1 MPKVSIVLP
10 VYNGEKYLRESLDSI
25 LTQTFSDW
33 ELIIVNDCSTDGT
46 QNIIEEYVSKD
57 SRIRTIKNSINQKLP
72 ESLNIGFRISTGEYL
87 TWTSDDNMYRPEAL
101 EVMTNYLDREKD
113 CYMVCTAMDII
124 DSLGNYVQRSCNY
137 NYEQML
143 CNNCVGAC
151 FMYRRAILQDIG
163 EYDINRFLVEDYD
176 YWLKILFHYGKI
188 DFIDRVL
195 YSYRS
200 HENSL
205 SGKRLHDINIELLKL
220 RKVYINEI
228 FQGLA
233 GRKDLLCQIYYEFA
247 FQNSLDEKIKN
258 KIINIVTEIKIVC
271 ECEMTGKVIVYGAGN
286 YGKKA
291 YMKYQDRIVYYAD
304 RNCNLVGQYI
314 NNVEI
319 ISLKKMLLLQ
329 KVYSIVIAAGPDKI
343 YDFLTV
349 LKLHGIKKCFIFQPE
364 DGI

>member
-1 MPKVSIVLP
+1 M
-10 VYNGEKYLRESLDSI
+10 
-25 LTQTFSDW
+25 
-33 ELIIVNDCSTDGT
+33 
-46 QNIIEEYVSKD
+46 
-57 SRIRTIKNSINQKLP
+57 
-72 ESLNIGFRISTGEYL
+72 
-87 TWTSDDNMYRPEAL
+87 
-101 EVMTNYLDREKD
+101 
-113 CYMVCTAMDII
+113 
-124 DSLGNYVQRSCNY
+124 
-137 NYEQML
+137 
-143 CNNCVGAC
+143 
-151 FMYRRAILQDIG
+151 
-163 EYDINRFLVEDYD
+163 
-176 YWLKILFHYGKI
+176 
-188 DFIDRVL
+188 L